1 VNAAL
6 LLGVLMKRGHWGSDA
21 GLTRRT
27 PPLIVASAVMAGAIW
42 AAVAY
47 LAPYLASASPI
58 HTQAVTLAVIIAGAM
73 LIYFAAA
80 FGLGGADIGM
90 IRRNI
95 RQRGG
100 AQPPTDPE

>member
-1 VNAAL
+1 
-6 LLGVLMKRGHWGSDA
+6 
-21 GLTRRT
+21 
-27 PPLIVASAVMAGAIW
+27 
-42 AAVAY
+42 
-47 LAPYLASASPI
+47 
-58 HTQAVTLAVIIAGAM
+58 M